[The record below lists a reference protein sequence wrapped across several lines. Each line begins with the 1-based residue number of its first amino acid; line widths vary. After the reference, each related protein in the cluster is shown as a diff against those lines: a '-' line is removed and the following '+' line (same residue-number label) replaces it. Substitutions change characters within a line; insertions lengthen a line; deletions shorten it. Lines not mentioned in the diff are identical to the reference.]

1 LSAAEMRALWQR
13 SAFVWGETDCIM
25 ATCNHVL
32 SVTGIDPAA
41 PWRGTYH
48 DEAGARAIYEA
59 YGGPLGLFRFGMSL
73 AGFHEGERAV
83 GRPVV
88 CSLFGHEI
96 AGVDMGSRVAFMAEG
111 RGLVEMRAEVL
122 GAWVI

>member
-1 LSAAEMRALWQR
+1 MSAADTRALWQR
-13 SAFVWGETDCIM
+13 STFVWGETDCIM

-32 SVTGIDPAA
+32 AVTGIDPAA

-48 DEAGARAIYEA
+48 DEAGARGIYEA
-59 YGGPLGLFRFGMSL
+59 HGGALNLFRHGMGL
-73 AGFHEGERAV
+73 AGFSEGDRAI

-88 CSLFGHEI
+88 CSIAGHEI
-96 AGVDMGSRVAFMAEG
+96 AGIDMGQRIAFMAEG
-111 RGLVEMRAEVL
+111 RGLIEVRAEVL